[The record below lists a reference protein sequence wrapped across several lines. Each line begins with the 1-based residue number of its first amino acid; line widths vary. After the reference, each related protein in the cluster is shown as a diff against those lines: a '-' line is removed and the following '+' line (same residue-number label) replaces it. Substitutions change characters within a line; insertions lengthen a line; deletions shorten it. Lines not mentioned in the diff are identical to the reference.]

1 LSSPAPWAPLT
12 GAAHAI
18 ALEVLMRGPL
28 PRSELARRLG
38 LSAGSLTRLTG
49 PLIERGLLVEAGTS
63 REARTG
69 RPTRPLDVAADA
81 HHFLGAKVT
90 DEDVYVVLTNLRAE
104 VLGST
109 RAPLPGHDPGDVVRA
124 VAREARALTA
134 GGPPVTAFGLSLG
147 GCVADHETVTSAPF
161 LGWHDDVPLAALLGA
176 ELDLPVVL
184 DNDLLALTR
193 AEHWFGAGRGHERFA
208 VLTTGIS
215 IGYGLVLH
223 DRIVDSPDAG
233 LGLVSHL
240 PLDPYGPYCPDGHRG
255 CATAMLSAPSI
266 RAAVSTGLRRPVG
279 YQECLD
285 LAAAGDPVASR
296 VVRDSAHALG
306 RLMAAVST
314 LTFTRR
320 LVLTGEGIGLAGAA
334 HDALEEG
341 VRRDRHPDADPLSYE
356 VRPIDFSQWARGA
369 AATAIQTH
377 VLGSG
382 TPRRRGF

>member
-1 LSSPAPWAPLT
+1 MTASAPWAPLT

-18 ALEVLMRGPL
+18 ALEVLRRGPL

-38 LSAGSLTRLTG
+38 LSAGSLTRLAG
-49 PLIERGLLVEAGTS
+49 PLIEQGLLLEAGTS

-90 DEDVYVVLTNLRAE
+90 DEDVHLVLTDLRAE
-104 VLGST
+104 VLGSS
-109 RAPLPGHDPGDVVRA
+109 RAPLPGHTPHEVVRT
-124 VAREARALTA
+124 VAREARGLT
-134 GGPPVTAFGLSLG
+134 GGAPPVTAFGLSLG

-161 LGWHDDVPLAALLGA
+161 LGWTDEVPLAALLGA
-176 ELDLPVVL
+176 ELGLPVVL

-193 AEHWFGAGRGHERFA
+193 AEHWFGAGRGHDRFA

-215 IGYGLVLH
+215 IGYGLVMH

-233 LGLVSHL
+233 LGLASHL
-240 PLDPYGPYCPDGHRG
+240 PLDPYGPYCPAGHRG

-285 LAAAGDPVASR
+285 LAAAGDPVAAG
-296 VVRDSAHALG
+296 VVQAAARALG
-306 RLMAAVST
+306 RLMAAVAT
-314 LTFTRR
+314 LTLTRR
-320 LVLTGEGIGLAGAA
+320 LVLTGEGIGLAGVARE
-334 HDALEEG
+334 ALEAG
-341 VRRDRHPDADPLSYE
+341 IHGDRHPAADPLSYE
-356 VRPIDFSQWARGA
+356 VRPIDFAEWARGA
-369 AATAIQTH
+369 AVTAIQTY
-377 VLGSG
+377 VLGAG
-382 TPRRRGF
+382 GRP